1 MLERRAAFA
10 VVLVLG
16 IAGLVDANSA
26 DAQPYYYR
34 TPFPYYEPYYVTPYG
49 APRFAT
55 DGLPLHQIMRAVRL
69 AGYLPISAPVRRGSA
84 YVVVASAPGRGPV
97 RVAINA
103 YAGEIVSVTPAT
115 IFRPDGGVAQDF
127 PPPRNGVRGPEVL
140 GSEELE
146 NPSGREPQT
155 YSRPNVGLRN
165 PPREISTDRL
175 ANVPAANAPAANAPV
190 ARSLATPPNGSAAA
204 RVPMPRPR
212 PSGTAARDSTA
223 GAAPAKQGTASADG
237 GTPMVLPLPVQ
248 SSGAGNT
255 GPAKTGNASGTTRP
269 DTNTTR
275 PDTTTPDVTRSET
288 TKSAT
293 TKSETVLVPV
303 APLD

>member
-34 TPFPYYEPYYVTPYG
+34 TPYQGAPYYVAPYG

-115 IFRPDGGVAQDF
+115 IFRPDGAWRRIF
-127 PPPRNGVRGPEVL
+127 HPRATAFAVRKFSVRK
-140 GSEELE
+140 
-146 NPSGREPQT
+146 NWATPQ
-155 YSRPNVGLRN
+155 
-165 PPREISTDRL
+165 
-175 ANVPAANAPAANAPV
+175 AAN
-190 ARSLATPPNGSAAA
+190 R
-204 RVPMPRPR
+204 RPIVVR
-212 PSGTAARDSTA
+212 T
-223 GAAPAKQGTASADG
+223 
-237 GTPMVLPLPVQ
+237 
-248 SSGAGNT
+248 
-255 GPAKTGNASGTTRP
+255 
-269 DTNTTR
+269 
-275 PDTTTPDVTRSET
+275 
-288 TKSAT
+288 
-293 TKSETVLVPV
+293 
-303 APLD
+303 

>member
-1 MLERRAAFA
+1 
-10 VVLVLG
+10 
-16 IAGLVDANSA
+16 
-26 DAQPYYYR
+26 
-34 TPFPYYEPYYVTPYG
+34 
-49 APRFAT
+49 
-55 DGLPLHQIMRAVRL
+55 MRAVRL

-140 GSEELE
+140 GSEELG
-146 NPSGREPQT
+146 NRSGSEPQT
-155 YSRPNVGLRN
+155 YGRPNAALRY
-165 PPREISTDRL
+165 PPRESSTDRL
-175 ANVPAANAPAANAPV
+175 ANVPAANAPAAN
-190 ARSLATPPNGSAAA
+190 TPAAQSNGSAAA
-204 RVPMPRPR
+204 PVPMPRPR

-237 GTPMVLPLPVQ
+237 GTPMVLPLRGQPL
-248 SSGAGNT
+248 GARNT
-255 GPAKTGNASGTTRP
+255 GPAKAGTASG
-269 DTNTTR
+269 TTR